1 VFDFRIHFL
10 SFCAHEN
17 PRFRLQTP
25 GQRSGG
31 SKAIPYRFHNH
42 VEEENPVI
50 RKFLVAATAALL
62 LVSSL
67 AHAEIPWTF
76 SNNTRYL
83 AMGDSLAAGEGAI
96 PVTQGYAYL
105 LYQGGTFDTITNT
118 IFADAAV
125 PGTTSDVVLADQVP
139 QAAIF
144 FKVPP
149 GAPEFKQVVTI
160 SVGGNDLLQILGG
173 ADPETVLKAFRANL
187 TSILVTLR
195 AGLPNALIIIGNQ
208 YDIPEITGGP
218 SGAAFQVILHFNEI
232 ITSVAQDP
240 QTKVNVRVADVF
252 DAFQG
257 RNGLLLIERHGA
269 GASEVHPTNAGY
281 RVMAD
286 AFAAAAA
293 Q

>member
-10 SFCAHEN
+10 SFSAHGN

-42 VEEENPVI
+42 VEEESPVI

-62 LVSSL
+62 LVSSF
-67 AHAEIPWTF
+67 AQAEIPWTL

-83 AMGDSLAAGEGAI
+83 AMGDSLASGLGAI

-105 LYQGGTFDTITNT
+105 LYQGGVFDSLTNT
-118 IFADAAV
+118 SFADAAV
-125 PGTTSDVVLADQVP
+125 PNAESLHVLEFQVP
-139 QAAIF
+139 QAVNL
-144 FKVPP
+144 FKPQ
-149 GAPEFKQVVTI
+149 FVTL
-160 SVGGNDLLQILGG
+160 SVGGNDLLEILADPTDQTVARVLTAFATNLDQILRG
-173 ADPETVLKAFRANL
+173 
-187 TSILVTLR
+187 LR
-195 AGLPNALIIIGNQ
+195 EGLPKEARIIIGNQ
-208 YDIPEITGGP
+208 YEIPDITTSFPSAPEIIAQFNGIVATVAERYGV
-218 SGAAFQVILHFNEI
+218 QV
-232 ITSVAQDP
+232 A
-240 QTKVNVRVADVF
+240 NVH